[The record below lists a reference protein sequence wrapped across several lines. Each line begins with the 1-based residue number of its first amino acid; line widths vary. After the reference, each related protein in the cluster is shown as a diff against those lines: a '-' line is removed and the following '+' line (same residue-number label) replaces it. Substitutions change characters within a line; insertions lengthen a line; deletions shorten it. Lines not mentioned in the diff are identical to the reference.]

1 MKKDELLERLLRSY
15 QQSFDVERPY
25 MIQGES
31 FDAYGA
37 FNVTSAK
44 YVLSKKAELW
54 RAQCYEHAFFKTLET
69 CTREVLETFRRQ
81 IVEYIEPEL
90 VRHGEKCPPPNHM
103 YTYITGIFICENGI
117 SKEIIQEIQR
127 FKFSKNYRWMIRG
140 YCDARLVVFDL
151 ANKQICGNKAARQMI
166 KGYKKIF

>member
-1 MKKDELLERLLRSY
+1 MRKDELLEKLLLSY

-25 MIQGES
+25 MVQGES
-31 FDAYGA
+31 YDAYGA

-44 YVLSKKAELW
+44 YVLSKKTELW
-54 RAQCYEHAFFKTLET
+54 RAQCYEHAFFKTFDTLFE
-69 CTREVLETFRRQ
+69 EDLGAFHRQ

-103 YTYITGIFICENGI
+103 YTYVTGIFICENGI
-117 SKEIIQEIQR
+117 SKQVIREIQK
-127 FKFSKNYRWMIRG
+127 FKFSRNYRLTIRG

-151 ANKQICGNKAARQMI
+151 ANKKICGNRAARELI
-166 KGYKKIF
+166 KGYKKMF